1 MSLLVPK
8 TAPQA
13 PRPIFAETAGSLA
26 YSSETAGSLASIF
39 SGASA
44 ASNSS
49 SSSSG
54 GGCVCVA

>member
-1 MSLLVPK
+1 MSLLVQPMAPK
-8 TAPQA
+8 AAPK
-13 PRPIFAETAGSLA
+13 PLFSETAGSLA

-44 ASNSS
+44 AS

-54 GGCVCVA
+54 SSGGSICVA